1 MYTAF
6 GGLLDRALAGSP
18 TPKINN
24 NGGVDVRNQNLAI
37 EEEQRRYRR
46 LQFLMDLTLSTIA
59 QTPMTYDEALQL
71 IQSAKRAALN
81 LFPGEEQAFEMI
93 YMSRFRRVIR
103 EIWGES
109 LTSRE

>member
-59 QTPMTYDEALQL
+59 QTPMTYDEAVELVH
-71 IQSAKRAALN
+71 SARNAAIK
-81 LFPGEEQAFEMI
+81 LFPGREDVFEMI
-93 YMSRFRRVIR
+93 YMSRFRRLIR
-103 EIWGES
+103 EIWGKS
-109 LTSRE
+109 LN